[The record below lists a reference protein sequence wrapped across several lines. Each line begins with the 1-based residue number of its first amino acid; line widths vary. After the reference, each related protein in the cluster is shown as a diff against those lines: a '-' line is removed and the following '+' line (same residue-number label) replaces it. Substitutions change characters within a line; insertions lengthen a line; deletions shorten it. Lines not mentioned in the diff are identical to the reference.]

1 MPVDNSKKIAVLSN
15 LIKGAPEADDVTYE
29 YGFATEPLVVIGVID
44 KRLEKNSEINLEA
57 LEKFAKKIVEET
69 APDKRPLEMN
79 VVLLDSEGISALNE
93 KYLSKT
99 GPTDVLA
106 FPIDEPD
113 SKTDDPVYLMGD
125 VCICPEVA
133 ADQAKEKDLNFED
146 EIALLLT
153 HGILH
158 LLGYDHYEETAEV
171 EMKKMEKSLIARHIK
186 HLRVNDV

>member
-1 MPVDNSKKIAVLSN
+1 MPVDNSKKITVLSN
-15 LIKGAPEADDVTYE
+15 LLKETPEADDVTY
-29 YGFATEPLVVIGVID
+29 IGVID

-57 LEKFAKKIVEET
+57 LERFAKKIVEET
-69 APDKRPLEMN
+69 APTKRPLEMN
-79 VVLLDSEGISALNE
+79 VILLDSEEISALNE
-93 KYLSKT
+93 KHLSKT

-113 SKTDDPVYLMGD
+113 SETDATVYLMGD

-133 ADQAKEKDLNFED
+133 AHQAKEKDLNFED

-171 EMKKMEKSLIARHIK
+171 EMKKMEKILIERHVK

>member
-1 MPVDNSKKIAVLSN
+1 MPVDNSKKITVLSN
-15 LIKGAPEADDVTYE
+15 LLKETPEADDATY
-29 YGFATEPLVVIGVID
+29 IGVID

-69 APDKRPLEMN
+69 APTKRPLEMN
-79 VVLLDSEGISALNE
+79 VILLDPEEISELNE
-93 KYLSKT
+93 KHLSKS

-113 SKTDDPVYLMGD
+113 SEADDPVYLMGD

-133 ADQAKEKDLNFED
+133 AHQAKEKDLNFED

-158 LLGYDHYEETAEV
+158 LLGYDHYEESAEV

>member
-1 MPVDNSKKIAVLSN
+1 MPVDSSKKILVLSN
-15 LIKGAPEADDVTYE
+15 LLKGTPEADD
-29 YGFATEPLVVIGVID
+29 AIHIGLID

-57 LEKFAKKIVEET
+57 LEEFTKKIVEEA
-69 APDKRPLEMN
+69 APNKRPLEMN
-79 VVLLDSEGISALNE
+79 VILLDSEEISALNE
-93 KYLSKT
+93 KHLSKS

-113 SKTDDPVYLMGD
+113 NETDDPVYLMGD

-133 ADQAKEKDLNFED
+133 EHQAREKGLNFED

-158 LLGYDHYEETAEV
+158 LLGYDHYEESAEV

>member
-1 MPVDNSKKIAVLSN
+1 MPVDNSKKITVLSN
-15 LIKGAPEADDVTYE
+15 LLKETPEADDATY
-29 YGFATEPLVVIGVID
+29 IGVID

-69 APDKRPLEMN
+69 APTKRPLEMN
-79 VVLLDSEGISALNE
+79 VILLDSEEISALNE
-93 KYLSKT
+93 KHLSKT

-113 SKTDDPVYLMGD
+113 SETDDTVYLMGD

-133 ADQAKEKDLNFED
+133 AHQAEEKDLNFED

-158 LLGYDHYEETAEV
+158 LLGYDHYEESAEV

>member
-1 MPVDNSKKIAVLSN
+1 MLVDNSKKIAVLSN
-15 LIKGAPEADDVTYE
+15 LLKETPEADDVIY
-29 YGFATEPLVVIGVID
+29 IGVLD
-44 KRLEKNSEINLEA
+44 KRLEKNREINLEA

-69 APDKRPLEMN
+69 APKKRPLEMN
-79 VVLLDSEGISALNE
+79 VILLDLKEISALNE
-93 KYLSKT
+93 KHLSKS

-113 SKTDDPVYLMGD
+113 GETGDPIYLMGD

-133 ADQAKEKDLNFED
+133 AHQAKEKDLNFED

-158 LLGYDHYEETAEV
+158 LLGYDHYEESAEV
-171 EMKKMEKSLIARHIK
+171 EMKKMEKTLIDRHIK